1 MSRNPRA
8 LGLYGGHMA
17 SAFSSWFG
25 RSCVVDEAGDP
36 LVVYHGTSLDI
47 SVFQAMGGQGKTFDT
62 GAFFSD
68 NPKAAQS
75 YASAAGGNVMPVYLS
90 MIDPVVID
98 ACGANWD
105 AIGQKAKVFMPARSS
120 GSVRSRSRTV
130 TVKTIFK
137 GEWDYPDDTASTDD
151 LARWARRAG
160 YSGLV
165 IKNVKDR
172 GPSGVFSDVEIAAPS
187 TVYVAFRPEQI
198 KSAIGNCGAF
208 CPRKPDISM
217 SYGNSYRERM
227 R

>member
-1 MSRNPRA
+1 
-8 LGLYGGHMA
+8 MA
-17 SAFSSWFG
+17 SGFSSWFG
-25 RSCVVDEAGDP
+25 RSCVIDEEGDP
-36 LVVYHGTSLDI
+36 LVVYHGTSHDI

-105 AIGQKAKVFMPARSS
+105 AIGQKAKVFLPARSS
-120 GSVRSRSRTV
+120 GSVRCRSRTV

-137 GEWDYPDDTASTDD
+137 GEWDYPDDTTSTDD

-165 IKNVKDR
+165 IKSVKDR
-172 GPSGVFSDVEIAAPS
+172 GPSGVFSDVAIATPS

-198 KSAIGNCGAF
+198 KSAIGNRGTY
-208 CPRKPDISM
+208 CPDNPDIRFS
-217 SYGNSYRERM
+217 NAPRERA